1 MNTLII
7 SSSPHQHSDISTSK
21 IMLTV
26 IISLIPAVAAS
37 GTFFGVRAIVLI
49 AVCCAS
55 CVLFEYLSRKV
66 MNRPQTI
73 GDLSAALTGI
83 LLALNLP
90 VTLPFWMA
98 ITGSF
103 IAIVIVKQLFGGLG
117 QNFAN
122 PAIVA
127 RIVLMLSFTGPMTTW
142 AIPKYWTSS
151 AFSETSV
158 IVNSNTVFTGA
169 TPLVSGAASLND
181 LFIGNT
187 GGCLGETSALAL
199 LIGGLILIF
208 TRVISPSTPV
218 AYIGTFAL
226 LTWISG
232 GDVPYQILSGGLFLG
247 AFFMATDYVTT
258 PINVKGKIIFGIGCG
273 VTTFIIRNYAN
284 YPEGVSFSILL
295 MNILTPYID
304 MITRTKPLGTRKKSK
319 EVKTDVQ

>member
-1 MNTLII
+1 MNKLIV
-7 SSSPHQHSDISTSK
+7 SSSPHQHSGISTSK

-26 IISLIPAVAAS
+26 IIALLPAVAAS
-37 GTFFGVRAIVLI
+37 GIFFGLRAVLLI

-55 CVLFEYLSRKV
+55 CITFEYISRKV
-66 MNRPQTI
+66 MKKTQTI
-73 GDLSAALTGI
+73 GDLSAVVTGL

-103 IAIVIVKQLFGGLG
+103 IAIVIVKQMFGGLG

-127 RIVLMLSFTGPMTTW
+127 RIVLMLSFAEPMTTW

-158 IVNSNTVFTGA
+158 IVNSDTVFTGA
-169 TPLVSGAASLND
+169 APLVSGTASLTD

-187 GGCLGETSALAL
+187 GGSLGETSVLAL

-208 TRVISPSTPV
+208 TKTISPSTPV
-218 AYIGTFAL
+218 AFIGSLAL
-226 LTWISG
+226 LTWIFD

-247 AFFMATDYVTT
+247 AFFMATDYATT
-258 PINVKGKIIFGIGCG
+258 PVTVKGKIIFGIGCG
-273 VTTFIIRNYAN
+273 AVTFIIRNYAD

-304 MITRTKPLGTRKKSK
+304 MITRTKPLGAVKKSK

>member
-1 MNTLII
+1 MNTLIM
-7 SSSPHQHSDISTSK
+7 SSSPHQHSDISTSRV
-21 IMLTV
+21 MLTV
-26 IISLIPAVAAS
+26 IVSLLPAVAAS
-37 GTFFGVRAIVLI
+37 GIFFGIRAIALI

-66 MNRPQTI
+66 MNKPQTI

-90 VTLPFWMA
+90 VTLPFWIA

-127 RIVLMLSFTGPMTTW
+127 RIVLMLSFTGQMTTW

-169 TPLVSGAASLND
+169 TPLVSCTESLKD

-208 TRVISPSTPV
+208 TKVISPSTPV
-218 AYIGTFAL
+218 AFIGSFAL

-258 PINVKGKIIFGIGCG
+258 PITVKGKIIFGIGCG
-273 VTTFIIRNYAN
+273 VVTFIIRNYAD

-304 MITRTKPLGTRKKSK
+304 MITRTKPLGAIKKSK
-319 EVKTDVQ
+319 GVKTDVQ